1 MKYTYKIKS
10 IDELKKFIDSTEYN
24 WEDVYDDDGINYSAC
39 MNVDMLDFDYVI
51 TKTKINNFDKVA
63 RECFTIK
70 GKSKGVWQWEPRM
83 VKKYVNVIMET
94 E

>member
-1 MKYTYKIKS
+1 MNYKYKIKS

-24 WEDVYDDDGINYSAC
+24 WEDVYDDDGISYSAC
-39 MNVDMLDFDYVI
+39 MNDDMLASDYVI
-51 TKTKINNFDKVA
+51 TKTKINDFDKVA
-63 RECFTIK
+63 GECFTIK
-70 GKSKGVWQWEPRM
+70 GKSKGVWQWESWM

>member
-1 MKYTYKIKS
+1 MNCKYKIKS

-24 WEDVYDDDGINYSAC
+24 WEDVYGDDGISYSAC
-39 MNVDMLDFDYVI
+39 MNNDMLASDYVI
-51 TKTKINNFDKVA
+51 TKTKINDFEVIG
-63 RECFTIK
+63 ECFTTK
-70 GKSKGVWQWEPRM
+70 GKSKGTWQWEPWM

>member
-1 MKYTYKIKS
+1 MNYKYKIKS

-39 MNVDMLDFDYVI
+39 MNYDMLASDYVI
-51 TKTKINNFDKVA
+51 TKTKINNFGKVTG
-63 RECFTIK
+63 ECFTTK
-70 GKSKGVWQWEPRM
+70 GKSKGTWQWERWM
-83 VKKYVNVIMET
+83 VKDYKNIIMDT